1 MQSTWARVHA
11 MRQLVRQREKL
22 VCAVCDRTLLTG
34 ERAVRFSPN
43 GEDFVD
49 VCPLCQEIAL
59 EHGWVKEGSP
69 TTPTVPNQRRR
80 RKRGLASLFDPRR
93 QPPDDPVVAEPILRR
108 LSPPEQQMVEA
119 SDIFNASDYRR
130 TVGGIAKSLGEPR
143 ASIVPLSGVSGEL
156 IVTVA
161 WDISWYQYRVTPDS
175 AQPVRLAERG
185 HELGDLDASYKHWNA
200 RIEQDGRLVP
210 EISPL

>member
-1 MQSTWARVHA
+1 
-11 MRQLVRQREKL
+11 VRQVARHPTKQA
-22 VCAVCDRTLLTG
+22 CAVCERTLLTG
-34 ERAVRFSPN
+34 ERALRFSPN

-49 VCPLCQEIAL
+49 VCPLCQDLAV
-59 EHGWVKEGSP
+59 EHGWIKEGSP
-69 TTPTVPNQRRR
+69 TSPTVPNQRRR
-80 RKRGLASLFDPRR
+80 RRRGLASLFDLGR

-108 LSPPEQQMVEA
+108 LSAREQQIVEA

-130 TVGGIAKSLGEPR
+130 TVGGIAKSLVQPR
-143 ASIVPLSGVSGEL
+143 ASIIPLSGVSGEL

-185 HELGDLDASYKHWNA
+185 HELAELDAGYQRWNA

-210 EISPL
+210 EISPV